1 MLEESELNRVITSL
15 RRARIQEWP
24 RLANIRRY
32 YRNEATQDIFV
43 PDEATKEY
51 KMLVDQARFNI
62 TPMFVDSLSHNLR
75 VDGYR
80 PTADSGLISPDNSPI
95 WNRVWQPNRMDKR
108 QAAVH
113 RAATKY
119 GISYVSVLPGIVR
132 GERTPKLTPWSALRM
147 TALYEDPLNDEWPQ
161 YAMSVSDWDT
171 LSTTGFRPDPSSV
184 DPITGPSTTSVRI
197 RVYDS
202 THVYT
207 IDVDARNDSANP
219 KTISADEHGLE
230 VCPVVRF
237 FDEIDDELP
246 LGKIEPQLPIQRQI
260 NQTTY
265 NLLQTQH
272 HQSFKQRWVT
282 GMLIETDPVTGQ
294 EVEPFNAAVDK
305 LFQVESPDAKFGEFD
320 TADLSGYLKSRDAS
334 LLFAAFTGR
343 VSAHALM
350 LAGGIANI
358 NAETLTA
365 LESRERHDIDAH
377 KNSFGES
384 WEQVLR
390 LAGRALARTDGVEPE
405 IQRLGEEAWDD
416 HSAQVVWGDT
426 TPRSFGEVADALGK
440 MATMLNIP
448 VEALWER
455 IPGVTDQDIARW
467 KEMGNQAAVAD
478 EIGSMM
484 AEIGQ
489 DPAEI
494 KAKADAMG
502 VLIRSGVEAESAA
515 RMVGLTGVEF
525 TGAVPVSL
533 RLPEGEAAE
542 LEDA

>member
-1 MLEESELNRVITSL
+1 MLDEPELHRVITSL
-15 RRARIQEWP
+15 RRARVQEWP

-32 YRNEATQDIFV
+32 LRNEATQDIFV
-43 PDEATKEY
+43 PDEATDEY
-51 KMLVDQARFNI
+51 RMLVDQARFNI
-62 TPMFVDSLSHNLR
+62 TPMFVDGLSQNLR

-80 PTADSGLISPDNSPI
+80 PTTESGLISPDNSPI
-95 WNRVWQPNRMDKR
+95 WDRIWQPNRMDKR

-113 RAATKY
+113 RAAIKY
-119 GISYVSVLPGIVR
+119 GTSYVTVLPGAV
-132 GERTPKLTPWSALRM
+132 GGKPVPKLTPWSPLRL
-147 TALYEDPLNDEWPQ
+147 TALYEDPVNDEWPQ
-161 YAMSVSDWDT
+161 YAMSVADWDT
-171 LSTTGFRPDPSSV
+171 LNTTGFRPDPGSV
-184 DPITGPSTTSVRI
+184 DPVAQSTIGAVKV

-207 IDVDARNDSANP
+207 LEVDP
-219 KTISADEHGLE
+219 KTDRAEPKLMSALEHGLE

-237 FDEIDDELP
+237 LDEIDDELP

-265 NLLQTQH
+265 SLLQTQH
-272 HQSFKQRWVT
+272 HQAFKQRWVT

-294 EVEPFNAAVDK
+294 EIEPFNAAVDK
-305 LFQVESPDAKFGEFD
+305 LFQVESPDAKFGEFSA
-320 TADLSGYLKSRDAS
+320 TDLTGYLKSRDAA

-377 KNSFGES
+377 KTSFGES
-384 WEQVLR
+384 WEQVSR
-390 LAGRALARTDGVEPE
+390 LGGRALARTEGVDAATRE
-405 IQRLGEEAWDD
+405 LGEEAWDD
-416 HSAQVVWGDT
+416 YSAQVVWADT

-478 EIGSMM
+478 EIGAMM
-484 AEIGQ
+484 ADLGQ

-502 VLIRSGVEAESAA
+502 VLIRSGVEPESAA
-515 RMVGLTGVEF
+515 RMVGLNGVEF

>member
-1 MLEESELNRVITSL
+1 MDEKELHRVIGSL
-15 RRARIQEWP
+15 RRARVQEWP

-32 YRNEATQDIFV
+32 LRNEATQDIYV

-51 KMLVDQARFNI
+51 RMLVDQARFNI
-62 TPMFVDSLSHNLR
+62 TPLFVDALSQNLR

-80 PTADSGLISPDNSPI
+80 PTAESGLISPDNSPI
-95 WNRVWQPNRMDKR
+95 WDRIWQPNRLDKR
-108 QAAVH
+108 QSAVH
-113 RAATKY
+113 RAAIKY
-119 GISYVSVLPGIVR
+119 GVSYATVIPGMVR
-132 GERTPKLTPWSALRM
+132 GKPTPKITPWSPLRL
-147 TALYEDPLNDEWPQ
+147 TALYEDPVNDEWPR
-161 YAMSVSDWDT
+161 YAMSVADWDT
-171 LSTTGFRPDPSSV
+171 LNTTGFKPDPGYI
-184 DPITGPSTTSVRI
+184 DPMTGSTITSVRI

-207 IDVDARNDSANP
+207 LDVDPRNEGAEPP
-219 KTISADEHGLE
+219 KQVSVLEHGLG

-237 FDEIDDELP
+237 LDEVDDELP
-246 LGKIEPQLPIQRQI
+246 VGKIEPQLPVQRQI

-265 NLLQTQH
+265 LLLQTQH
-272 HQSFKQRWVT
+272 FQSFKQRWVT
-282 GMLIETDPVTGQ
+282 GMTIETDPATGQ
-294 EVEPFNAAVDK
+294 EIEPFQASVDRIWTN
-305 LFQVESPDAKFGEFD
+305 ESVDGKFGEFGEANLD
-320 TADLSGYLKSRDAS
+320 GYLKSRDAA
-334 LLFAAFTGR
+334 LLFAAFTGQ
-343 VSAHALM
+343 VPAHALM

-365 LESRERHDIDAH
+365 LEANHRHDIDDH
-377 KNSFGES
+377 KTSFGES
-384 WEQVLR
+384 WEQLLR
-390 LAGRALARTDGVEPE
+390 LAGLALSKTDGADEE
-405 IQRLGEEAWDD
+405 LRTLGEEAWSDD
-416 HSAQVVWGDT
+416 SAQVVWGDT

-440 MATMLNIP
+440 MATMLDIP

-484 AEIGQ
+484 ADLGQ

-515 RMVGLTGVEF
+515 RMVGLSGIEF